1 MSLAKRQTPIDVRL
15 PSYGVYLFESH
26 HAPGFRMTPETHEFL
41 ELFFVLGGSGRFWID
56 GRSHPCGPSSLVVVP
71 PGARHTIEDHPS
83 SPLALYA
90 VCVDRLVIRHEPDLF
105 MHLPVGA
112 VRVGS
117 SLADQSRAIFRQL
130 LFEQTHPQPFGP
142 LVITGLCQQLLAA
155 LGRFHASAVSNSA
168 DADEQ
173 ATVKVRLAAVE
184 RYVAE
189 LSSRFFERTSLD
201 AAAISLGMSRRRFTT
216 LFWQVTGQTWGEYLA
231 QLRIEYACKLLSETS
246 RSIVAIAF
254 ECGYED
260 LSSFYRAFKRQTGR
274 SPGDWRDR
282 QASRSRSAKREDE
295 TAADRIARSANRI
308 AQNAKKRGGGVI

>member
-1 MSLAKRQTPIDVRL
+1 MPLAKRHTPIDVHL

-26 HAPGFRMTPETHEFL
+26 HAPGFRMTPEAHEFL

-56 GRSHPCGPSSLVVVP
+56 GRSHPCGPSCLVVVP

-83 SPLALYA
+83 NPLALYA
-90 VCVDRLVIRHEPDLF
+90 VCVDRQVIRHEPDLF
-105 MHLPVGA
+105 QQLPVGT
-112 VRVGS
+112 VRGGS

-155 LGRFHASAVSNSA
+155 LGRFRASAGSNA
-168 DADEQ
+168 LDAEEQ
-173 ATVKVRLAAVE
+173 ATVHVRLAAVE

-201 AAAISLGMSRRRFTT
+201 AAALSLGMSRRRFTT
-216 LFWQVTGQTWGEYLA
+216 LFWQFTGQTWGEYLA
-231 QLRIEYACKLLSETS
+231 RLRIDYACKLLGETS

-260 LSSFYRAFKRQTGR
+260 LSSFYRAFKRQTGH
-274 SPGDWRDR
+274 SPGDWRVR
-282 QASRSRSAKREDE
+282 QSGSIRSARRPSKDP
-295 TAADRIARSANRI
+295 ASGIARSANKI
-308 AQNAKKRGGGVI
+308 AQNAKPRGGGIV